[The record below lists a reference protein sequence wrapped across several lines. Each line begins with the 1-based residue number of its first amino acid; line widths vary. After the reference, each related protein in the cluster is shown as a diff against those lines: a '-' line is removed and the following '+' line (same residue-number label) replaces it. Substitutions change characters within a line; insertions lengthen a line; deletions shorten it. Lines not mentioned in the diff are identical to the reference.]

1 MSFHRP
7 WVPLG
12 FALLAGAA
20 LLAQSPLPEH
30 VDLDHDGTVES
41 LVHQPGKSALQKPDG
56 SPADFQFPDGIH
68 ALDRQGRDNGLRLVD
83 LNGDGFADLLQS
95 NPSSF
100 AIHLWNRNVQPHL
113 GWTKGWSQFVRSGPR
128 TGSNDEPP
136 SLVGT
141 QVTLV
146 DGDVVIA
153 STAGTQRLNARELI
167 AVRMPPPKSPEEAL
181 ASMRPR
187 DGFQIELV
195 AAEPVVIDPVYLDW
209 DAKGRM
215 WIVEMRDYPLGIDG
229 KGQPGGQVKILYD
242 DNRDG
247 RMDRAV
253 PFLTDLP
260 FPSSVL
266 PYGKGALV
274 AAAPDLFYAEDN
286 DGDGRADVRK
296 VLFTGFNPGNQQ
308 HRFNGFEW
316 GLDGWLYLANGD
328 SGGTV
333 KSIATRKSLSIGGR
347 DLRLR
352 PDTGEM
358 ETVSAQTQFGRRRDD
373 WGNWFG
379 NNNPTWLWH
388 VTMPEHYL
396 RRNPAV
402 AVKRVS
408 RTLAN
413 FEDSTR
419 TFPASAPM
427 TRPNQPWSLNHVTSG
442 CSPTPYR
449 DDLFGPDFATSV
461 FISEPVHNVVHRE
474 VLSPF
479 GSGLQSQRAPDE
491 QKSEFLASTDPWF
504 RPTTLRTGPDG
515 ALYVTDMYRFILEHP
530 EWISAEMQARVNLR
544 AGEDRGRIYRVSPE
558 GSVRRL
564 IPDLSGLDTTGLV
577 AAMDSPNGWQRD
589 RAMDRLVSRRDPSA
603 VAPLRALL
611 QPSHRPQ
618 VRVQALATLGL
629 LGALDFATLTGAL
642 NDPHPGVRRQA
653 LEQSERFAP
662 DSREAFN
669 AVAALA
675 TDPDATV
682 RLQVAL
688 TLGQWPPALAETVL
702 RELASRDGSDE
713 AIRVAIQTSLRSE
726 SALFRELKAG
736 QAPARASATPALK
749 PSSSDR
755 AQVMARF
762 TPTTS
767 LQGNAKKGHAHF
779 TALCAGCHRLR
790 GEGNEVGP
798 DLNMVAA
805 KPVEW
810 MLHAILDPSQA
821 VEARYRAWI
830 LQLEGGE
837 SISGI
842 IAAETA
848 NNLVLRYAGNP
859 EVPVLRSQIREMTPM
874 KESLMPAGFESVLQ
888 PQDMA
893 DLLAWVRGE

>member
-1 MSFHRP
+1 MSPRRP
-7 WVPLG
+7 
-12 FALLAGAA
+12 ALIFLTSLASA
-20 LLAQSPLPEH
+20 LLAQQAPPER
-30 VDLDHDGTVES
+30 VDFDHDGTAES
-41 LVHQPGKSALQKPDG
+41 IVHQPGKSTLQKPDG

-68 ALDRQGRDNGLRLVD
+68 ALDPQGRDNGLRFVD
-83 LNGDGFADLLQS
+83 LNGDGSADLLQS
-95 NPSSF
+95 NPTGY
-100 AIHLWNRNVQPHL
+100 AIHLWNRNVQPLL

-128 TGSNDEPP
+128 NGSTDEPP
-136 SLVGT
+136 SLVGS

-146 DGDVVIA
+146 DGNIVIA
-153 STAGTQRLNARELI
+153 STAGTLRLNARELI

-181 ASMRPR
+181 ATMRLR

-209 DAKGRM
+209 DAQGRM

-229 KGQPGGQVKILYD
+229 QGKPGGQVKILHD

-253 PFLTDLP
+253 SFLTELP

-274 AAAPDLFYAEDN
+274 AAAPDLFYAEDT

-333 KSIATRKSLSIGGR
+333 KSIATGKSLSISGR

-515 ALYVTDMYRFILEHP
+515 ALYIADMYRFILEHP

-544 AGEDRGRIYRVSPE
+544 AGEDRGRIYRVSPK
-558 GSVRRL
+558 GSVRRP
-564 IPDLSGLDTTGLV
+564 IRNLSGLDTVGLV
-577 AAMDSPNGWQRD
+577 AAMDSVNGWQRD
-589 RAMDRLVSRRDPSA
+589 RAMDRLLARRDPTA

-629 LGALDFATLTGAL
+629 LGALDFATLKGAL

-653 LEQSERFAP
+653 LEQSERLAP
-662 DSREAFN
+662 DSREAFD

-675 TDPDATV
+675 TDPDPAV
-682 RLQVAL
+682 RLQVAF
-688 TLGQWPPALAETVL
+688 TLGQWPSALAEPVL

-736 QAPARASATPALK
+736 QAPARAATTPALK

-755 AQVMARF
+755 AQVIARF

-790 GEGNEVGP
+790 GEGSEVGP
-798 DLNMVAA
+798 DLNMVAT

-821 VEARYRAWI
+821 VEARYRAWT
-830 LQLEGGE
+830 LQLDGGE

-859 EVPVLRSQIREMTPM
+859 EVPVLRTQIREMTPM
-874 KESLMPAGFESVLQ
+874 KESLMPAGFESALQ